1 MQAMSKN
8 GKIFDNGIM
17 IGVKQCI
24 DKVLRVPTCTLYWNM
39 LVAGTVLTIR
49 VRVMLYAPL
58 LYRLS

>member
-1 MQAMSKN
+1 
-8 GKIFDNGIM
+8 M

-24 DKVLRVPTCTLYWNM
+24 DKVLIVPTCILYWNM